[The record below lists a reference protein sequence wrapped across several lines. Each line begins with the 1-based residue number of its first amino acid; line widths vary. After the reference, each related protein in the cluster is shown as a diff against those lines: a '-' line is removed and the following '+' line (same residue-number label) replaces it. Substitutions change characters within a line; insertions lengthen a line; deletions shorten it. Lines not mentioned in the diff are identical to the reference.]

1 MNRALSFAVAV
12 KDSAYMDN
20 RQVIYRP
27 EWTCGRYNPE
37 ADTAIMYNL
46 LNGVSSFFESYSA
59 RVIGEILSIPKNGRG
74 TAEDIAEHTGIAVES
89 ITGFLQVLKENG
101 LVSDRLLS
109 REEITLMRR
118 RQGEIFRR
126 NPPKTDFGES
136 TGQIDMSN
144 AEQMYADSLDIR
156 KCVPSVMFELTYNC
170 SERCVHCYNS
180 GAVRSDCEVSGRN
193 REELTLPDYRKVIDE
208 LYDMG
213 LYKVCLTGGDPFS
226 KPHIWEI
233 IDYIYNKDIAIDIFT
248 NGQSI
253 VRDADR
259 LAWYW
264 PRLVG
269 LSIYSAVPEV
279 HDRITRVKGSL
290 ERTLSVAGRLSDL
303 GVNMAFKC
311 VVFRTNIKSYRTVKG
326 LADRYGAV
334 AQFEINLTNGV
345 DGDVS
350 VVENLGLPDEIME
363 ILLRDPNIPLFVG
376 ENTSGT
382 MVKPLDAH
390 PCRAG
395 VQSFSITPEGEVHP
409 CCAFPTSFGNV
420 RNSSM
425 RQILNSGSLDK
436 WRKVSIGDIVGCG
449 RYEKCRYCFLCVGNG
464 FIEHGTPFRS
474 PSASCHMAELRY
486 GLAIKLREGRDPL
499 MGKTVDERLS
509 EIDVPGTGNFSRHM
523 NESYRNRTL

>member
-1 MNRALSFAVAV
+1 
-12 KDSAYMDN
+12 
-20 RQVIYRP
+20 
-27 EWTCGRYNPE
+27 
-37 ADTAIMYNL
+37 
-46 LNGVSSFFESYSA
+46 
-59 RVIGEILSIPKNGRG
+59 
-74 TAEDIAEHTGIAVES
+74 
-89 ITGFLQVLKENG
+89 
-101 LVSDRLLS
+101 
-109 REEITLMRR
+109 
-118 RQGEIFRR
+118 
-126 NPPKTDFGES
+126 
-136 TGQIDMSN
+136 
-144 AEQMYADSLDIR
+144 
-156 KCVPSVMFELTYNC
+156 
-170 SERCVHCYNS
+170 
-180 GAVRSDCEVSGRN
+180 
-193 REELTLPDYRKVIDE
+193 
-208 LYDMG
+208 MG

-311 VVFRTNIKSYRTVKG
+311 VVFRTNIKSYRTVRG

-363 ILLRDPNIPLFVG
+363 IVLRDPNVPLYVD
-376 ENTSGT
+376 NKTSGT
-382 MVKPLDAH
+382 MVKPMDAH

-395 VQSFSITPEGEVHP
+395 VQSFS
-409 CCAFPTSFGNV
+409 
-420 RNSSM
+420 
-425 RQILNSGSLDK
+425 
-436 WRKVSIGDIVGCG
+436 
-449 RYEKCRYCFLCVGNG
+449 
-464 FIEHGTPFRS
+464 
-474 PSASCHMAELRY
+474 
-486 GLAIKLREGRDPL
+486 
-499 MGKTVDERLS
+499 
-509 EIDVPGTGNFSRHM
+509 
-523 NESYRNRTL
+523 